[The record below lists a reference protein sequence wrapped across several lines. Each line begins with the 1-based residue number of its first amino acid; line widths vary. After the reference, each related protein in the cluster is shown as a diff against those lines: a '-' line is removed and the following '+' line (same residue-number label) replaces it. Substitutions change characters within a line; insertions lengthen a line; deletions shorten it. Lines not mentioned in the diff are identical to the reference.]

1 MKQIPQKRNFSLFIL
16 QSSNKSIYPK
26 NKKTQIKS
34 HCYSPTVK
42 IANRI
47 TQSKKQ
53 QKNPQSLSVVERGK
67 RIFLFIIHHHRNNA
81 TNNRQITDY
90 GYFFVFLCFH
100 ILIHI
105 FYKLTKT
112 KSYKQDISLFENFI
126 LILQNHQ
133 NKQYKML
140 IIGIAGGTG
149 SGKTT
154 VVHQIM
160 NELPST
166 EVGIIS
172 QDSYYKETSNL
183 SYEERTKINFDH
195 PRAIDFEL
203 LVSHLKDL
211 KAGKAIEQPVY
222 SFVTHNR
229 TGDVILTNPRKVMI
243 VEGILI
249 LTNPELR
256 EMFDVKIFVHADSD
270 ERLIR
275 RLKRDIS
282 ERGRDMEEVLN
293 RYQNTLKP
301 MHEQFI
307 EPTKAFADIIIPN
320 DKYNTVAIDVVR
332 AVINQKIEQK

>member
-1 MKQIPQKRNFSLFIL
+1 
-16 QSSNKSIYPK
+16 
-26 NKKTQIKS
+26 
-34 HCYSPTVK
+34 
-42 IANRI
+42 
-47 TQSKKQ
+47 
-53 QKNPQSLSVVERGK
+53 
-67 RIFLFIIHHHRNNA
+67 
-81 TNNRQITDY
+81 
-90 GYFFVFLCFH
+90 
-100 ILIHI
+100 
-105 FYKLTKT
+105 
-112 KSYKQDISLFENFI
+112 
-126 LILQNHQ
+126 
-133 NKQYKML
+133 ML

-160 NELPST
+160 NELPTS

-172 QDSYYKETSNL
+172 QDSYYKETNNL

-203 LVSHLKDL
+203 LLRHLKDL
-211 KAGKAIEQPVY
+211 KANKPIDQPVY

-229 TGDVILTNPRKVMI
+229 TEDTIKTHPRKVMI

-249 LTNPELR
+249 FTNPDVR
-256 EMFDVKIFVHADSD
+256 DMFDIKIYVHADSD

-275 RLKRDIS
+275 RVKRDIA
-282 ERGRDMEEVLN
+282 ERGRDMNEVLN
-293 RYQNTLKP
+293 RYQTTLKP

-332 AVINQKIEQK
+332 AVINQRIEK